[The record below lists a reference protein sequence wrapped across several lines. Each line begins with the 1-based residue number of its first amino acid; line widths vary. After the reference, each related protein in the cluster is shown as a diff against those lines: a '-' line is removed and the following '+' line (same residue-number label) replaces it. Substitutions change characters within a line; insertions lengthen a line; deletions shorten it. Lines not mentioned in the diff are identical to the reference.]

1 MRDTPP
7 QWFGMASYQPDM
19 MPAALYTV
27 TYSYGW
33 SARTLEEDGNHDRD
47 VEAQEETYRNWHP
60 A

>member
-27 TYSYGW
+27 TYSYG
-33 SARTLEEDGNHDRD
+33 
-47 VEAQEETYRNWHP
+47 
-60 A
+60 